1 MTNEEFF
8 KNLTAEELAKIMKYA
23 TDCRHCPIL
32 SFCHKN
38 EDICEDCEQTWLL
51 WLKSKKTLE
60 DWNND

>member
-38 EDICEDCEQTWLL
+38 EDVCEDCEQTWLL

>member
-1 MTNEEFF
+1 MTNEEFI
-8 KNLTAEELAKIMKYA
+8 KNLTAEELARVLKYA
-23 TDCRHCPIL
+23 TNCQRCPIR

-38 EDICEDCEQTWLL
+38 EDICEDCEQTWLH